1 MMAAEDIERAIE
13 QIDRDTQGFCVYPQ
27 GYNADCQ
34 DCGICREQFLTKIR
48 EILTGGGSARLLVI
62 EEGKINGDL

>member
-27 GYNADCQ
+27 GYNADCV
-34 DCGICREQFLTKIR
+34 DCTTCRETFLGKIR
-48 EILTGGGSARLLVI
+48 RVLEGGGEARLLVI
-62 EEGKINGDL
+62 KEGDVHDA

>member
-34 DCGICREQFLTKIR
+34 DCGICRKQFLAKVR
-48 EILTGGGSARLLVI
+48 KILTDGGSARLLVI
-62 EEGKINGDL
+62 EEGKINDL

>member
-1 MMAAEDIERAIE
+1 MTAEEIDRAVDR
-13 QIDRDTQGFCVYPQ
+13 IDRDTQGYCVYPQ

-34 DCGICREQFLTKIR
+34 DCGICRKQFLTKIR

>member
-13 QIDRDTQGFCVYPQ
+13 QIDRDTQGYCVYPQ
-27 GYNADCQ
+27 GYNADCV
-34 DCGICREQFLTKIR
+34 DCTTCRETFLGKIR
-48 EILTGGGSARLLVI
+48 EILTSGGSARLLVI